1 MIQPASLLE
10 SFHSGIMPGSSA
22 GQKKAPICTS
32 TCAAQT
38 IATSLAGDRANVA
51 EPMAMTGDFNS
62 ALCSGPYHI
71 SIMLEIPL
79 TPGARDDR
87 EVA

>member
-10 SFHSGIMPGSSA
+10 SCQSGIMPGSSA

-38 IATSLAGDRANVA
+38 TATNLAGDRAKLADV
-51 EPMAMTGDFNS
+51 MAMTKASTGRF
-62 ALCSGPYHI
+62 AQAYYHTSNI
-71 SIMLEIPL
+71 LEIPL
-79 TPGARDDR
+79 TLSMGDASEPQ
-87 EVA
+87 